1 MVTQQVTAI
10 ALRVLSIWLLIHL
23 LLSLPSIALMV
34 PTFEMF
40 HGQEAPK
47 WMFFG
52 IAGAFFV
59 LGLLA
64 VFLIFKSA
72 TSALTRAKSDSA
84 LTLSD
89 DSQKMLFQLAGLYFI
104 VNALAYLPRS
114 LVPISN
120 APDLSYAHFMTS
132 AGLILQLV
140 IGLWLASRSDFW
152 VKLFRKLRGR
162 G

>member
-1 MVTQQVTAI
+1 MITQQITAI
-10 ALRVLSIWLLIHL
+10 ALRILSIWLLIHL
-23 LLSLPSIALMV
+23 LLSLPSVALMI
-34 PTFEMF
+34 PSFEMF
-40 HGQEAPK
+40 HEQEAPR

-59 LGLLA
+59 LGLVA
-64 VFLIFKSA
+64 VFIIFKLA
-72 TSALTRAKSDSA
+72 TSVLTRAKSDSA

-104 VNALAYLPRS
+104 VNALAYLPRT

-120 APDLSYAHFMTS
+120 IPDLSLAHFMTS
-132 AGLILQLV
+132 AGLVLQLV
-140 IGLWLASRSDFW
+140 IGLWLASRSSFW
-152 VKLFRKLRGR
+152 VGLFRRLRGR